1 MFRKV
6 SPNPIDSTRGKLPI
20 DTGNYSRR
28 HGSRLRRESDESQES
43 PWRDIAMVIGITAF
57 SVFIADHFDLNEALY
72 EFTRRGERFQIDE
85 LPIGALVL
93 LLCLIWLSWRRF
105 VQARREIRARQIAEA
120 RLSVALADNRQLA
133 QENLRIQEVER
144 KHLAREL
151 HDEFGQYLNAI
162 KLDAVS
168 IREQG
173 AGEPDFSIS
182 AARSIVRSVDHVHRA
197 VSDMIGRLRPVGLDE
212 LGLVAAIE
220 HCVDHWRQRVPDTR
234 FALSVRGDLEGLS
247 EPLNLTLY
255 RLIQE
260 GLTNISKHANATR
273 VEITLERIESS
284 AGHPGEL
291 RLAIADD
298 GEGMESSARTS
309 RFGLMGM
316 RERVEMAG
324 GTFVLESEPKRGL
337 RFIAQLPAD
346 WGAKTQ

>member
-1 MFRKV
+1 MLIEV

-20 DTGNYSRR
+20 ATGNYSRR
-28 HGSRLRRESDESQES
+28 HGSRLMRES
-43 PWRDIAMVIGITAF
+43 PWRDVGIVIGITAL
-57 SVFIADHFDLNEALY
+57 SILIADYFDLNEALFA
-72 EFTRRGERFQIDE
+72 FTRRGERFQIDE
-85 LPIGALVL
+85 LPVGALVL
-93 LLCLIWLSWRRF
+93 LIGLIWLSWRRYA
-105 VQARREIRARQIAEA
+105 QARREIQAREIAEA
-120 RLSVALADNRQLA
+120 RLGVALADNRQLA

-168 IREQG
+168 IREHR
-173 AGEPDFSIS
+173 AGEPDFSIN
-182 AARSIVRSVDHVHRA
+182 AAVSIVRTVDHVHRA

-220 HCVDHWRQRVPDTR
+220 HCVDHWRQRLPDTR

-260 GLTNISKHANATR
+260 GLTNISKHAHATR
-273 VEITLERIESS
+273 VEITLERIES
-284 AGHPGEL
+284 ADGDAGEL
-291 RLAIADD
+291 RLVITDD
-298 GEGMESSARTS
+298 GDGMESSPRTA

-324 GTFVLESEPKRGL
+324 GTFVLESEPGRGL
-337 RFIAQLPAD
+337 RFTAQLPAD
-346 WGAKTQ
+346 WGAKP

>member
-1 MFRKV
+1 MLIEV
-6 SPNPIDSTRGKLPI
+6 SPNPTDSTRGKLPI
-20 DTGNYSRR
+20 GTGNYSRR
-28 HGSRLRRESDESQES
+28 RGSRPARES
-43 PWRDIAMVIGITAF
+43 PWRDVGIVIGITAL
-57 SVFIADHFDLNEALY
+57 SILLADYFDLNESLY
-72 EFTRRGERFQIDE
+72 AFTRRGERFQVDE
-85 LPIGALVL
+85 LPVGALVL
-93 LLCLIWLSWRRF
+93 LIGLIWLSWRRYD
-105 VQARREIRARQIAEA
+105 QARREIQAREIAEA
-120 RLSVALADNRQLA
+120 RLGVALADNRQLA

-168 IREQG
+168 IREHG
-173 AGEPDFSIS
+173 SSEPDFSIN
-182 AARSIVRSVDHVHRA
+182 AAVSIVRTVDHVHRA

-247 EPLNLTLY
+247 EPLNLTVY

-273 VEITLERIESS
+273 VEITVERIEP
-284 AGHPGEL
+284 ADGDVGEL
-291 RLAIADD
+291 RLVIADD
-298 GEGMESSARTS
+298 GDGMESTARTA

-324 GTFVLESEPKRGL
+324 GTFVVESEPGRGL
-337 RFIAQLPAD
+337 RFMARLPAD
-346 WGAKTQ
+346 WGAKT

>member
-1 MFRKV
+1 MSHPLR
-6 SPNPIDSTRGKLPI
+6 
-20 DTGNYSRR
+20 TGNHSRP
-28 HGSRLRRESDESQES
+28 HGSRLTRAS
-43 PWRDIAMVIGITAF
+43 PWRDIGIVIGITAL
-57 SVFIADHFDLNEALY
+57 SILLADHFDLNEALFA
-72 EFTRRGERFQIDE
+72 FTRRGERFQMDE

-93 LLCLIWLSWRRF
+93 LVCLIWLSWRRYTE
-105 VQARREIRARQIAEA
+105 ARREIQARQIAEA
-120 RLSVALADNRQLA
+120 RLGVALADNRQLA

-168 IREQG
+168 IRESG
-173 AGEPDFSIS
+173 GSDLEFSS
-182 AARSIVRSVDHVHRA
+182 NASVSIIRTVDHVHRA

-220 HCVDHWRQRVPDTR
+220 HCVDHWRQRLPETR
-234 FALSVRGDLEGLS
+234 FAVSVRGDLEGLS

-260 GLTNISKHANATR
+260 GLTNISKHAKATR
-273 VEITLERIESS
+273 VEISLERIES
-284 AGHPGEL
+284 ADGCAGEL

-298 GEGMESSARTS
+298 GDGMESGTRTS

-324 GTFVLESEPKRGL
+324 GTFLLESEPGRGL
-337 RFIAQLPAD
+337 RFTARLPVD
-346 WGAKTQ
+346 PHP